1 MTVPDSPPLR
11 LGGGAS
17 LLLPFVPLP
26 VSEAAGG
33 WVDVCLRSERTRVLI
48 LVAVVNERKKDGI
61 AVGMVLRIIES
72 LQKIF
77 ITGTHY
83 INSVYY

>member
-1 MTVPDSPPLR
+1 MSSKRKNKGLD
-11 LGGGAS
+11 
-17 LLLPFVPLP
+17 
-26 VSEAAGG
+26 
-33 WVDVCLRSERTRVLI
+33 